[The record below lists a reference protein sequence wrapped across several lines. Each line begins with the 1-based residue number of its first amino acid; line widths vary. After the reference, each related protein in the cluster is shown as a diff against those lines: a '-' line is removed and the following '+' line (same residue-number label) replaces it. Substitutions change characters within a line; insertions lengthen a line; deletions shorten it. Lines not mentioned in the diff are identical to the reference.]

1 MKRKK
6 DMKTIKNF
14 IYLDEYKMYSISAQI
29 FEGITEYL
37 MNYKGGSIEEEDQQE
52 GEIDSGRL
60 MSDILK
66 FESSTQE
73 KKYLHDYAYILF
85 EKHLADSN
93 RLLSIHKGNLETS
106 KEKIRG
112 ASFVKITSKVVF
124 EDIKKVKSV
133 IEKFNELGEALVYMD
148 HFEKMENSDLKLNRS
163 KKSGVSKNFIRNLA
177 KEQGLYLDSD
187 FLEKLA
193 LILDFGLQ
201 DQFKLLMNID
211 QYSFEADCNRKYFR
225 DEEFS
230 LIRKYSRFPQIEFVL
245 VGIITQ
251 RVGEPEKHYSQSS
264 GSDSIKENIKFMTH
278 ALSDIESEFSG
289 KLEND
294 IIIDP
299 IAIYSEL

>member
-1 MKRKK
+1 MKA
-6 DMKTIKNF
+6 IKNF

-37 MNYKGGSIEEEDQQE
+37 VNYKGGSIQEEDQQE
-52 GEIDSGRL
+52 GEIDSGQL

-73 KKYLHDYAYILF
+73 QKYLHDYAYILF
-85 EKHLADSN
+85 EKHLVDSK
-93 RLLSIHKGNLETS
+93 RLLSIHKDNLETI
-106 KEKIRG
+106 KKKIKG
-112 ASFVKITSKVVF
+112 ASFVKITSKAVF

-133 IEKFNELGEALVYMD
+133 IEKFNELGEALAYMG
-148 HFEKMENSDLKLNRS
+148 HSEKMENLDQLKLDRS
-163 KKSGVSKNFIRNLA
+163 KKSSVSKNFIRNLA

-193 LILDFGLQ
+193 LILDFGFQ

-251 RVGEPEKHYSQSS
+251 QFGEPEKNYSQSS

-278 ALSDIESEFSG
+278 ALSDVESEFSG

>member
-1 MKRKK
+1 
-6 DMKTIKNF
+6 MKTIKNF

-37 MNYKGGSIEEEDQQE
+37 MNYKGGSVQEKDQQE

-93 RLLSIHKGNLETS
+93 RLLSIHKGNFETS
-106 KEKIRG
+106 KKKIKG

-133 IEKFNELGEALVYMD
+133 IEKFNELGEALAYMG
-148 HFEKMENSDLKLNRS
+148 HSAEMENSDQFKLNRS
-163 KKSGVSKNFIRNLA
+163 KKSSVNKNFIRNLA
-177 KEQGLYLDSD
+177 KEQGLYLDND
-187 FLEKLA
+187 FLEKMA
-193 LILDFGLQ
+193 LILDFGFQ

-251 RVGEPEKHYSQSS
+251 QAGEPEKHYSQNS
-264 GSDSIKENIKFMTH
+264 GSDSIKENIRFMTH
-278 ALSDIESEFSG
+278 ALSDVESEFSG